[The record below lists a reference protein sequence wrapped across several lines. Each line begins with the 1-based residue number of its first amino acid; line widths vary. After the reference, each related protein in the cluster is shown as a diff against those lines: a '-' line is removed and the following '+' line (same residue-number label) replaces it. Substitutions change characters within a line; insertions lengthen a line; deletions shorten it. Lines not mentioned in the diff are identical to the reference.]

1 MIFGKK
7 NVIFSNEIRI
17 KSSNFAPEILNQA
30 IIMAKENENNMPQEP
45 VTPPAAP
52 ASETPNR
59 DKWMANMRAKYG
71 EDLSEDELYGKSTE
85 GYDAEHEYAK
95 RSREEGAKLNGYLQQ
110 DQNVNDFFVD
120 LFQFGAEGKPWKAMA
135 RMKPLMQQYINGEIT
150 DEEYEAEMKRMAEDD
165 AKAKRLKAMAEEAW
179 NEECA
184 ERGWDPEETKQKLY
198 ALIGNDC
205 ETKEECREQVKNMLR
220 VLDYEPAV
228 AAAEVRGKNAKIK
241 EEKRN
246 HPSGIDTLPR
256 NGGVAAASATPQRK
270 QSIFDVARDA
280 E

>member
-1 MIFGKK
+1 
-7 NVIFSNEIRI
+7 
-17 KSSNFAPEILNQA
+17 
-30 IIMAKENENNMPQEP
+30 MAKENETNNPQET
-45 VTPPAAP
+45 VAPPAAP
-52 ASETPNR
+52 ASETSNR
-59 DKWMANMRAKYG
+59 DKMLSGLRGKYG
-71 EDLSEDELYGKSTE
+71 EELSDEELYGRAME

-95 RSREEGAKLNGYLQQ
+95 RSREEAGKLNGYLQQ

-120 LFQFGAEGKPWKAMA
+120 LFHFGAEGKSWKAMA

-150 DEEYEAEMKRMAEDD
+150 DEEYEAKMKRMAEND

-184 ERGWDPEETKQKLY
+184 ERGWDPEETMQKLK

-205 ETKEECREQVKNMLR
+205 ETKEQCREQVKNMLR

-246 HPSGIDTLPR
+246 HPAGIDTLPR
-256 NGGVAAASATPQRK
+256 NGGSSAAANAPKRAR
-270 QSIFDVARDA
+270 SIFDEARAA